1 MKREGV
7 CVFTDKSK
15 KAFAFALVPIVAIN
29 VYAGCKMLNRTS
41 KDVEVQQ
48 GAYIEESINKE
59 IIPGETYLELDDSSI
74 EVEMVDE
81 TDLVQGTDGNIS
93 IEEPTSED
101 EFTKLERVFN
111 ESGRTVDSILSTED
125 ISSELYVSALYTK
138 LKLCN
143 IPLDS
148 IKCEL
153 NNIIVYGSNATCM
166 SDAEWYGLFGN
177 LVSTISMYDNVVD
190 YYYPLAKYIHLKEC
204 ELEHSPLF
212 FDEYRVTCKRI
223 EELYNVYNPQID
235 IKDYFTE
242 MISLSSNIKLIN
254 QFNGL
259 INSGIDLEVLL
270 CELENVYAL
279 AMVPTGLTEE
289 EWLMYFGNLMKTVS
303 ANENVCIYYYD
314 LAYYVHQL
322 WCDFDHEL
330 NQFGMYTCDAY
341 NLSLEI

>member
-101 EFTKLERVFN
+101 EFTKLDRVFS

-125 ISSELYVSALYTK
+125 ISSELYVSA
-138 LKLCN
+138 
-143 IPLDS
+143 
-148 IKCEL
+148 
-153 NNIIVYGSNATCM
+153 
-166 SDAEWYGLFGN
+166 
-177 LVSTISMYDNVVD
+177 
-190 YYYPLAKYIHLKEC
+190 
-204 ELEHSPLF
+204 
-212 FDEYRVTCKRI
+212 
-223 EELYNVYNPQID
+223 
-235 IKDYFTE
+235 
-242 MISLSSNIKLIN
+242 
-254 QFNGL
+254 
-259 INSGIDLEVLL
+259 
-270 CELENVYAL
+270 
-279 AMVPTGLTEE
+279 
-289 EWLMYFGNLMKTVS
+289 
-303 ANENVCIYYYD
+303 
-314 LAYYVHQL
+314 
-322 WCDFDHEL
+322 
-330 NQFGMYTCDAY
+330 
-341 NLSLEI
+341 

>member
-101 EFTKLERVFN
+101 EFTKLERVFS

-204 ELEHSPLF
+204 ELEHSPFF

>member
-15 KAFAFALVPIVAIN
+15 KALAFALVPIVAIN

-48 GAYIEESINKE
+48 GAYIEESINKD
-59 IIPGETYLELDDSSI
+59 IISGDTYLELDDSSI
-74 EVEMVDE
+74 DVEMVDE
-81 TDLVQGTDGNIS
+81 TDLVQDKEVNIP
-93 IEEPTSED
+93 IEETIKED
-101 EFTKLERVFN
+101 EFTVLERVFS
-111 ESGRTVDSILSTED
+111 ESGRTVESILSTED

-143 IPLDS
+143 IPSDI

-153 NNIIVYGSNATCM
+153 NNIIIYGSNATCM
-166 SDAEWYGLFGN
+166 SDKDWHRLFGN
-177 LVSTISMYDNVVD
+177 LGNTISIYDNVVD

-212 FDEYRVTCKRI
+212 FDEFRITCNKI

-235 IKDYFTE
+235 IRDYFTE
-242 MISLSSNIKLIN
+242 MVNLSNDIKLIN
-254 QFNGL
+254 QFNNL
-259 INSGIDLEVLL
+259 LNSGIDLDVLL

-279 AMVPTGLTEE
+279 SMVPTGLTDE
-289 EWLMYFGNLMKTVS
+289 EWLMCFGNLVKTVS
-303 ANENVCIYYYD
+303 LSENVCIYYYD
-314 LAYYVHQL
+314 LAFYIHQL
-322 WCDFDHEL
+322 WCDFEHEL

-341 NLSLEI
+341 NLMLEI